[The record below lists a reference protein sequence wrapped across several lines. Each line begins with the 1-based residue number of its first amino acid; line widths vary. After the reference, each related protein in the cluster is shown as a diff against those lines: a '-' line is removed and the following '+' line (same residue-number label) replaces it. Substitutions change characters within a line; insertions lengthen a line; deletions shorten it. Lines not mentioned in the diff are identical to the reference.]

1 MKSWTL
7 PLLLFVVPGTA
18 LCALVFATPDS
29 TQRIGSEATRAE
41 AVTAAE
47 APSDAPEPEVNTSAL
62 APTDDRLTGL
72 NRTSRA
78 NRTNS
83 NDSPPDDPL
92 GNAMLRRLDP
102 SERAPDPSVD
112 TEWERRLSEK
122 SEAVQAFFARDSVT
136 QDEWGAAYAEEMCA
150 CSTRDC
156 LARLQKDFVAHAPP
170 RSDGEKTEAYAT
182 SLNEAARCAEAVIP
196 ARGTRD
202 GLSRDE
208 LNRRRTEYLARTKGG
223 QR

>member
-7 PLLLFVVPGTA
+7 PLLLFVVPGA
-18 LCALVFATPDS
+18 AICALVYATPES
-29 TQRIGSEATRAE
+29 TQRIGSEATRAA
-41 AVTAAE
+41 AVTAAK
-47 APSDAPEPEVNTSAL
+47 APSDAPQPEVNTSAL
-62 APTDDRLTGL
+62 APTDDRLAGL
-72 NRTSRA
+72 SRTSRA
-78 NRTNS
+78 NS

-102 SERAPDPSVD
+102 SERDPAPSVD

-122 SEAVQAFFARDSVT
+122 SEAVQAFFARDSVA

-156 LARLQKDFVAHAPP
+156 LARLLNDFVAHAPP

-208 LNRRRTEYLARTKGG
+208 LNRRRAEYLARTNGA